1 MKDLPEIPIDA
12 DFSMRD
18 KTREEKENWNKQ
30 EVGEYKVKLDL
41 TDAQK
46 KAAEEACFLEFDA
59 IKAEQEELGLPK
71 KWEGLD
77 KQYDGSL
84 AQIKSV
90 EFSIDVRESKI
101 KVDSIV
107 RAAKEAFFPEDGSV
121 VDVSP
126 RPETARN
133 DGWAIAEKQQQFLDF
148 AVTEE
153 IRPEIAFAKVFTSVF
168 KKAVG
173 IVKVCWSYRQ
183 ETRRREEHW
192 AGKIVPVGQAPD
204 GSMVMDNEGLRN
216 FLQAYPDAPKR
227 YPGQVAKLLEGKDVD
242 IVVAYKEQVR
252 NNPQFKYIKIE
263 DFYVRNSC
271 QYNDG
276 LLTEHLIGERQEY
289 SYFDLKR
296 MEDSGEFEGVDNL
309 WNETE
314 EDTKGGDDHKTRMY
328 NVMEFT
334 TYMKLKETDKTETK
348 VKLWFGE
355 EKKCFLGAIAYPYYS
370 IDIDYVGF
378 WAAYNDKGFY
388 AGGDSVMFDLRD
400 THIAQ
405 DALISLMLQSIYIR
419 NIITPIVKEGS
430 EMEQMFLDHTFKNG
444 DPISVDDL
452 TDDVGKAFSYVQWP
466 ATDTNGVLVMLE
478 KLKRIG
484 SDVSRV
490 SDLVTGGDSNLDPSA
505 PAAKTIALLQQ
516 SGVGIKDYI
525 KSMLPSFNICAGY
538 LLLMYYQMSTDDR
551 KYRIRTKGKQ
561 VTGKDIFGD
570 IKREEMIVSTN
581 VQSRAAAFAFDKVME
596 KRESMAA
603 YSLITQNPYAARQP
617 KVLYKALKIFLS
629 TFGGRWATLGE
640 VDLPSPEEFEQQQMQ
655 VAMQAVQQLFAQA
668 KQKQQVTGVADDP
681 RQIMAQAPDAVTEA
695 QAIAFNP
702 ALAQEAE
709 A

>member
-1 MKDLPEIPIDA
+1 MKDIPEIKIED
-12 DFSMRD
+12 DYSMRP
-18 KTREEKENWNKQ
+18 KTPEEKENWNDL
-30 EVGEYKVKLDL
+30 EIGEFKVKLDL
-41 TDAQK
+41 TDDQK

-59 IKAEQEELGLPK
+59 CVSERVELGLDK

-90 EFSIDVRESKI
+90 EFAIDVRESKI

-126 RPETARN
+126 RPDTARN

-153 IRPEIAFAKVFTSVF
+153 IRPEIAFSKVFTSVF

-173 IVKVCWSYRQ
+173 VVKVCWSYRQ
-183 ETRRREEHW
+183 EIRRREEHW

-204 GSMVMDNEGLRN
+204 GSIIMDNEGLRN
-216 FLQAYPDAPKR
+216 FLQSYPDAPKR
-227 YPGQVAKLLEGKDVD
+227 YPGQVKKLMEGKDVD
-242 IVVAYKEQVR
+242 IIVAYKEQVR

-289 SYFDLKR
+289 SYFDLMR
-296 MEDSGEFEGVDNL
+296 MEESGEFENVDAL
-309 WNETE
+309 WNESE
-314 EDTKGGDDHKTRMY
+314 QPGKGGDEHKTKMY

-334 TYMKLKETDKTETK
+334 TYKKLKPTDKTETK
-348 VKLWFGE
+348 VKMWFGE
-355 EKKCFLGAIAYPYYS
+355 EKKCFLGAISYPYYS
-370 IDIDYVGF
+370 IDIDYIGF
-378 WAAYNDKGFY
+378 WATYNDKGFY

-466 ATDTNGVLVMLE
+466 ATDTNGGLVMLE

-490 SDLVTGGDSNLDPSA
+490 SDLTTGGDSTLDPSA

-538 LLLMYYQMSTDDR
+538 LLQMYYQMSTDDR

-570 IKREEMIVSTN
+570 IKRDEMIVKTN
-581 VQSRAAAFAFDKVME
+581 IQSRAAAFAFDKAME
-596 KRESMAA
+596 KREGLAA
-603 YSLITQNPYAARQP
+603 LQMVQANPYLVRKP
-617 KVLYKALKIFLS
+617 KVLYEATKIFLS
-629 TFGGRWATLGE
+629 NFGGRWKTLSE
-640 VDLPSPEEFEQQQMQ
+640 TMPTQEEFDQEMMQ
-655 VAMQAVQQLFAQA
+655 ATMQAVQTLFQQAQQNS
-668 KQKQQVTGVADDP
+668 KVTGMPVNPREVMKAAPGAVEEAQTVAYDP
-681 RQIMAQAPDAVTEA
+681 R
-695 QAIAFNP
+695 
-702 ALAQEAE
+702 LAQEE
-709 A
+709 QK

>member
-1 MKDLPEIPIDA
+1 MKDLPEIKIEDDYA
-12 DFSMRD
+12 LRN
-18 KTREEKENWNKQ
+18 KTPDEKEAWNYQ
-30 EVGEYKVKLDL
+30 EIGEFKVKLDL
-41 TDAQK
+41 SEEQK
-46 KAAEEACFLEFDA
+46 KEAEENCFLEFDA
-59 IKAEQEELGLPK
+59 CVAERIELGLDK

-84 AQIKSV
+84 APIKSV
-90 EFSIDVRESKI
+90 EFAIDVRESKI

-121 VDVSP
+121 VAVAP
-126 RPETARN
+126 RPDTARN
-133 DGWAIAEKQQQFLDF
+133 DGWAIAEKQEQFIDF

-153 IRPEIAFAKVFTSVF
+153 IHPEIAFTKAFTSTF
-168 KKAVG
+168 KKGVG
-173 IVKVCWSYRQ
+173 VVKICFEYRQ
-183 ETRRREEHW
+183 EIRRREEHW

-216 FLQAYPDAPKR
+216 FLQAYPDAMER
-227 YPGQVAKLLEGKDVD
+227 YPLQCGRLLEGKDVD

-289 SYFDLKR
+289 SYFDLMR
-296 MEDSGEFEGVDNL
+296 MEESGEFEGVDKL
-309 WNETE
+309 WNESE
-314 EDTKGGDDHKTRMY
+314 EPGKGGDEHKTKMY

-334 TYMKLKETDKTETK
+334 TYMKLKPTDKTETK
-348 VKLWFGE
+348 VKMWFGE

-388 AGGDSVMFDLRD
+388 AGADSVMFDLRD

-466 ATDTNGVLVMLE
+466 STDTNGGLVMLE

-538 LLLMYYQMSTDDR
+538 LLQMYYQMSTDDR

-561 VTGKDIFGD
+561 VTGKDIFGG
-570 IKREEMIVSTN
+570 ILRSEMIIKTN
-581 VQSRAAAFAFDKVME
+581 IQSRAAAFAFDKAME
-596 KRESMAA
+596 KREGLAA
-603 YSLITQNPYAARQP
+603 LQMVQSNPYLVRKP
-617 KVLYKALKIFLS
+617 KVLYEATKIFLS
-629 TFGGRWATLGE
+629 NFGGRWKTLSE
-640 VDLPSPEEFEQQQMQ
+640 TMPTQEEFDQEMMQ
-655 VAMQAVQQLFAQA
+655 ATMQAVQILFQQAQQNA
-668 KQKQQVTGVADDP
+668 QTTGVPVNP
-681 RQIMAQAPDAVTEA
+681 REVMKAAPGAVEEA
-695 QAIAFNP
+695 QTVAYNP
-702 ALAQEAE
+702 ALAQEE
-709 A
+709 QK

>member
-1 MKDLPEIPIDA
+1 MKDLPEIKIEDDYA
-12 DFSMRD
+12 MRD
-18 KTREEKENWNKQ
+18 RTPEEREAWDKQ
-30 EVGEYKVKLDL
+30 EIGEYKVKLDL
-41 TDAQK
+41 TDDQK
-46 KAAEEACFLEFDA
+46 KTAEEACFLEFEA
-59 IKAEQEELGLPK
+59 CKSEREELGLDK
-71 KWEGLD
+71 KWEERD

-84 AQIKSV
+84 APIKSV
-90 EFSIDVRESKI
+90 EFAIDVRESKI

-192 AGKIVPVGQAPD
+192 AAKIVPVGQAPD

-227 YPGQVAKLLEGKDVD
+227 YPGQVKKLMEGKDVD

-252 NNPQFKYIKIE
+252 NNPQFKYVKIE

-296 MEDSGEFEGVDNL
+296 MEESGEFENVDAM
-309 WNETE
+309 WNESE
-314 EDTKGGDDHKTRMY
+314 EPAKGGDEHKTRMY
-328 NVMEFT
+328 NVIEFT
-334 TYMKLKETDKTETK
+334 TYMKLEESDKTETK
-348 VKLWFGE
+348 VKMWFGE
-355 EKKCFLGAIAYPYYS
+355 DKKCFLGAIAYPYYS

-430 EMEQMFLDHTFKNG
+430 DMEQMFLDHTFKNG

-452 TDDVGKAFSYVQWP
+452 TDDVSKAFGYVQWP
-466 ATDTNGVLVMLE
+466 ATDTNGGLVMLE

-490 SDLVTGGDSNLDPSA
+490 SDLTTGGDSALDPSA
-505 PAAKTIALLQQ
+505 PASKTIALLQQ

-538 LLLMYYQMSTDDR
+538 LLQMYYQMSTDDR
-551 KYRIRTKGKQ
+551 KYRVRTKGKQ

-570 IKREEMIVSTN
+570 IKREEMIIKTN
-581 VQSRAAAFAFDKVME
+581 IQSRAAAFAFDKAME
-596 KRESMAA
+596 KREGLAA
-603 YSLITQNPYAARQP
+603 LQMVQANPYFVRKP
-617 KVLYKALKIFLS
+617 KVLYEATKIFLS
-629 TFGGRWATLGE
+629 SFGGRWKTLSE
-640 VDLPSPEEFEQQQMQ
+640 TMPTQEEFDQEMMQ
-655 VAMQAVQQLFAQA
+655 ATMQAVQTLFQQAQQNAKLTGVPVNPREVMKAAPAAVEKAQA
-668 KQKQQVTGVADDP
+668 ESYDP
-681 RQIMAQAPDAVTEA
+681 RLIPEEQK
-695 QAIAFNP
+695 
-702 ALAQEAE
+702 
-709 A
+709 